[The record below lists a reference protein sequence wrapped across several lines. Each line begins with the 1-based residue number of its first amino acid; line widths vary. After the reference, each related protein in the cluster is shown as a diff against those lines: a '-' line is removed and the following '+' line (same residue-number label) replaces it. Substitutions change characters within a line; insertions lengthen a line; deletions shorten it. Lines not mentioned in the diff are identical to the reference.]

1 MSKTRISLQHFEELA
16 SNNDASLTRRGTHRG
31 TRKRSVPRI
40 HTSVVDSENK
50 RASLGDLTASKISG
64 VGIPWDAR
72 THARTCK
79 QQPRCRSTRAATG
92 VEHPKISPA
101 GAGDTTAC
109 TRPGARTHTRGE
121 REKMLTLSSVIS

>member
-1 MSKTRISLQHFEELA
+1 MSREYIL
-16 SNNDASLTRRGTHRG
+16 
-31 TRKRSVPRI
+31 RSA
-40 HTSVVDSENK
+40 VDSENK
-50 RASLGDLTASKISG
+50 RALFGDLMASEISG

-72 THARTCK
+72 THVRVNNSHGVG
-79 QQPRCRSTRAATG
+79 RRAATG

-109 TRPGARTHTRGE
+109 TRPGAHTHTRGE